1 MASVDVSVSST
12 LTPEQAW
19 ALASNLDRFDEWL
32 TIFGGW
38 KGPVPDVLEKGTTVS
53 SLIKVKG
60 FRNIIHWEVTAY
72 DPPKRIEMRGSG
84 RGGVRISLKMA
95 IADDR
100 SGSTFHLVADLS
112 GHCSTGRLGA
122 RRTRAALRRRALRSE
137 SGRAG
142 RRRRVIRPH
151 PLDTLQTRQ
160 LISMLSVS
168 LARKLTLTYPLAGSR
183 T

>member
-1 MASVDVSVSST
+1 MASVDVSVSSD

-38 KGPVPDVLEKGTTVS
+38 KSPVPDVIEKGTTVS

-60 FRNIIHWEVTAY
+60 FRNTIHWEVTAY
-72 DPPKRIEMRGSG
+72 DPPKRIELCGRG

-100 SGSTFHLVADLS
+100 PGSTFHLIADLS
-112 GHCSTGRLGA
+112 GALLNGPVGTLVARVLRSDVERSVQNLAALGA
-122 RRTRAALRRRALRSE
+122 DA
-137 SGRAG
+137 
-142 RRRRVIRPH
+142 V
-151 PLDTLQTRQ
+151 
-160 LISMLSVS
+160 
-168 LARKLTLTYPLAGSR
+168 
-183 T
+183 